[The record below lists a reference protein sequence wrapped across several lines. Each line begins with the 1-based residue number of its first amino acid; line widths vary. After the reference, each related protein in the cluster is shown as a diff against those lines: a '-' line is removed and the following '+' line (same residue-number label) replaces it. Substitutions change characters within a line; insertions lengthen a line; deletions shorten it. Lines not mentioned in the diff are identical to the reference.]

1 MDRQTRPA
9 VDRRSQLFQR
19 TVSYLKGTR
28 LFVPTSR
35 VRRKG
40 LMKQFKAAPR
50 FRERVGI
57 RKKLFGTVQRGT
69 AGEAMVRRILD
80 DESDCGSCQSRRKK
94 TKLPADLYYK
104 KRKAALARKKA
115 HEILTEDEDDHE
127 QPGYDT
133 DSDPGH
139 RPLGK
144 GPRSPP
150 DGGEGAK
157 EAVVYSFEDTYGG
170 AASAATMQVILDSG
184 ASRNVIPQGVG
195 EEHPVGTSAGPSRV
209 PYGGW
214 NLDPQFGDD
223 RDCPEV

>member
-57 RKKLFGTVQRGT
+57 RKKLFGTVPRGT
-69 AGEAMVRRILD
+69 AGEAIVWRILD

-94 TKLPADLYYK
+94 TKLPADLCSK

-115 HEILTEDEDDHE
+115 LEILTEDEDDYE

-133 DSDPGH
+133 D
-139 RPLGK
+139 RPWAPATGK
-144 GPRSPP
+144 
-150 DGGEGAK
+150 GAK
-157 EAVVYSFEDTYGG
+157 EPTWWWGRRKGG
-170 AASAATMQVILDSG
+170 RGVIL
-184 ASRNVIPQGVG
+184 
-195 EEHPVGTSAGPSRV
+195 
-209 PYGGW
+209 
-214 NLDPQFGDD
+214 
-223 RDCPEV
+223 